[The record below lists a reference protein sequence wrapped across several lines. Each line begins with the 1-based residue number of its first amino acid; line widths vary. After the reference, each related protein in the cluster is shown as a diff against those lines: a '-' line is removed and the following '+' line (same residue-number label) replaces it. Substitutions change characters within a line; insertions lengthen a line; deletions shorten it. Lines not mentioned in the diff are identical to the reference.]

1 MNKET
6 KERTSSQRDRIINLL
21 KHAGDKG
28 VLNTQL
34 SKVALRYNARIQELY
49 VRGYKI
55 DSVELAG
62 GITKYI
68 LRSEPVEKVCK
79 PQKAEDILINDIK
92 SKYSDI
98 INSEELQEYLNT
110 HGFTVRRKAGSF
122 C

>member
-6 KERTSSQRDRIINLL
+6 KERTSSQRDRIIALL
-21 KHAGDKG
+21 KQAGDKG

-55 DSVELAG
+55 ESEDLECGL
-62 GITKYI
+62 TKYI
-68 LRSEPVEKVCK
+68 LRSEPTEQFNK
-79 PQKAEDILINDIK
+79 PEKAEALLINDIK
-92 SKYSDI
+92 NKYSDVI
-98 INSEELQEYLNT
+98 TSEQLQEYLDT
-110 HGFTVRRKAGSF
+110 HGFTVRRKVGSF